1 MERSVVRKI
10 VVAGVLSAVAALLG
24 ITRLGYIPWFS
35 GAALTVMH
43 VPAIVA
49 AVLEG
54 PVVGAVVGL
63 IFGLTSLLQAAIA
76 PTGALDP
83 AFVNPLISVLPR
95 LLVGPAAWLVYAAFR
110 GKLQAPALILS
121 GLVGSLVNT
130 ALVVAALSLF
140 GFLTWNLFWRIFV
153 ANGLPE
159 AGAAALV
166 NLAVV
171 AAWKGLGKAGGKASL
186 AKDEER

>member
-1 MERSVVRKI
+1 MKKSIVRRI
-10 VVAGVLSAVAALLG
+10 VVAGVLSAVAAFLG
-24 ITRLGYIPWFS
+24 LTRLGYIPWFS

-43 VPAIVA
+43 VPAIVG

-63 IFGLTSLLQAAIA
+63 VFGLTSLLQAAIA

-83 AFVNPLISVLPR
+83 AFVNPLVSVLPR

-110 GKLQAPALILS
+110 GKLEIPALALS

-130 ALVVAALSLF
+130 ALVVGALALF
-140 GFLTWNLFWRIFV
+140 GFLTWDLFWPIFT

-166 NLAVV
+166 NVAVI
-171 AAWKGLGKAGGKASL
+171 AAWKGVARGGKAAL
-186 AKDEER
+186 ASEEDK